1 MLWGELEP
9 AYPDK
14 ASFVSSVSGVIEA
27 WSDALAGRLEDD
39 RFEEWT
45 EQLLGRLENVS
56 EVKLLVQV
64 SLCCLRPIRF
74 RLFMHSRYP
83 TWRDHKRG
91 GWNQRAPSPLLCPRS
106 PRCTGPVLPRASP
119 QTSKIC
125 LAKRSSRFRGTA
137 PKLWCEKMTIGLSWS
152 PFLIPG
158 VSV

>member
-14 ASFVSSVSGVIEA
+14 ASFISSVSGVVEA

-64 SLCCLRPIRF
+64 SLCCLRLSKSFCSCSLGIRRGETTNVVVGTKE
-74 RLFMHSRYP
+74 RLR
-83 TWRDHKRG
+83 R
-91 GWNQRAPSPLLCPRS
+91 
-106 PRCTGPVLPRASP
+106 
-119 QTSKIC
+119 
-125 LAKRSSRFRGTA
+125 
-137 PKLWCEKMTIGLSWS
+137 
-152 PFLIPG
+152 
-158 VSV
+158 